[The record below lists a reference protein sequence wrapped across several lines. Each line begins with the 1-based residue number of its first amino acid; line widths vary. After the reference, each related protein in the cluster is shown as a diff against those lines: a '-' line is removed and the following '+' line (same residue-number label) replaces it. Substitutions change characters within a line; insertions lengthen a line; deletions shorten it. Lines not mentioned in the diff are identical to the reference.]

1 MHNYYVKAELH
12 KDEGVYYVTGHTTDK
27 AEATHF
33 VPVKTGDTKGR
44 MSIYN
49 PGTRLGLIRTLV
61 DMRTYL
67 DKDEQELKDLTDS
80 AIAKLNLLTDAEFSA
95 LDLIPDFDEEE

>member
-1 MHNYYVKAELH
+1 MKENFTFEEQQL
-12 KDEGVYYVTGHTTDK
+12 
-27 AEATHF
+27 
-33 VPVKTGDTKGR
+33 

-61 DMRTYL
+61 EMRTYL

-80 AIAKLNLLTDAEFSA
+80 TIEKLRHITDAEYDN
-95 LDLIPDFDEEE
+95 LDLRFNFTELYMHGEQTLF

>member
-1 MHNYYVKAELH
+1 MNDFTFEEQQL
-12 KDEGVYYVTGHTTDK
+12 
-27 AEATHF
+27 
-33 VPVKTGDTKGR
+33 

-49 PGTRLGLIRTLV
+49 PGTRLGLIRTLA

-80 AIAKLNLLTDAEFSA
+80 AIAKLNLLTDAEFSV